1 MDLKKLVPAFEDDR
15 GAITDILEHI
25 PVDSV
30 TLITSNKGAIRANHY
45 HKESVQYSYILSG
58 KVAAYT
64 QKPDEKVEM
73 AVMESGDLLF
83 DPTYERHELIALEDS
98 VILIVTQGPRGGQNY
113 EDDTFRVPPLHEE
126 YESYNL

>member
-1 MDLKKLVPAFEDDR
+1 MDLKKLFPAFEDDR
-15 GAITDILEHI
+15 GVITDILEHVS
-25 PVDSV
+25 VDSV

-45 HKESVQYSYILSG
+45 HKESIQYSYILSG

-73 AVMESGDLLF
+73 AIMNPGDLLF

-98 VILIVTQGPRGGQNY
+98 VILIITQGPRGGKNY
-113 EDDTFRVPPLHEE
+113 EEDTYRVPPLHEE
-126 YESYNL
+126 YDSYDS